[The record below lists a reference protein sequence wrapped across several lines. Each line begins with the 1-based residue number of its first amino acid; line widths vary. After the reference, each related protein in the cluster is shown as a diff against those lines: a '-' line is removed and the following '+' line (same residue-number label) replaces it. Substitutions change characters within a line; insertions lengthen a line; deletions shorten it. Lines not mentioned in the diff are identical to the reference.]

1 MRVLARSGIKIGLED
16 EVGVYKEPTQIVKL
30 AENTQPQV
38 EFDEVEIPN
47 FGFYAGAKEII
58 TIADWG
64 RLSIDIS
71 TCMYKNIDFYSTLFA
86 VCNLKATDDDTLGDN
101 GAIIFTP
108 WTHSEATAS
117 VDCIL
122 PDRKFKASGGKS
134 SFSIEGSVGDKLTLN
149 FGLQAGYLEE
159 VKGDFESDIVGI
171 DGGEALVIRRLGAM
185 TINGVDVNLSEF
197 KFDMG
202 NTINYEKFTNVGEF
216 HISDY
221 DPRLTVKMRLEKG
234 GESGFNE
241 FKLGTTMSFEA
252 IFKDAE
258 QNDIFKLV
266 IPKCKIAKTPEFTDQ
281 DGIYVI
287 EREFIALS
295 DKGDDNFQLIYYK
308 QA

>member
-16 EVGVYKEPTQIVKL
+16 VAGTYKAPNQIVKL
-30 AENTQPQV
+30 AENTQPKV
-38 EFDEVEIPN
+38 EFDDVEIPN
-47 FGFYAGAKEII
+47 FGYYAGSKEII

-64 RLSIDIS
+64 RLSVDIS
-71 TCMYKNIDFYSTLFA
+71 TCMYKNIDFYTNLFA
-86 VCNLKATDDDTLGDN
+86 GCNLKVTEDDETLT
-101 GAIIFTP
+101 FTP
-108 WTHSEATAS
+108 FTHSEATLS

-122 PDRKFKASGGKS
+122 PDRKFKASGGKCN
-134 SFSIEGSVGDKLTLN
+134 FGIEGSVGDKLLLK

-159 VKGDFESDIVGI
+159 EKGDFNSDIIGI

-185 TINGVDVNLSEF
+185 TINGVEVNLSEF

-202 NTINYEKFTNVGEF
+202 NVINYEKFTNIGEF

-258 QNDIFKLV
+258 QNDVFKLV
-266 IPKCKIAKTPEFTDQ
+266 IPKCKIAKTPDFQDQ

-308 QA
+308 QAV